1 VLNYLETQ
9 TPVIHAVEPRAHYE
23 VGRYV
28 INNDE
33 RLVHNNSGTK
43 KQDIVRMFADEPT
56 HVVYEYDLSEALAPE
71 FRAAISEIH
80 TLGRAGDWVFA
91 AVQPELPDGKFDSY
105 TPMHGGSVSL
115 RVPGQGSVSSLFAH
129 YQSKAPVLFR
139 NVRYAKNPSKAQPRT
154 LFSLTEP
161 VPAQQATVLVAWI
174 RHALM
179 TAGVKGVDGHE
190 NAAPR
195 LQIVPLPTLHFNDG
209 MIRRVALVSSDPALI
224 KAAESK
230 GAGLRMTD
238 NKGGD
243 RGYLMPAE
251 FDAVCSQYMSPAKR
265 WVTATPVLQS
275 GFHNNKLSKKAKL
288 YARMFT
294 QAGLPQPMRVIE
306 IDGRTDDYKVSV
318 KHGHD
323 KLPRVR
329 LLVEFAEEVPGPI
342 TLGTGRYAGLG
353 IFASK

>member
-1 VLNYLETQ
+1 MKTFVAVKYVADYRGAEYPPAPLKLLQAIIASTKGKHMDVLKCLEAQ
-9 TPVIHAVEPRAHYE
+9 TPVIHAVKPKAHYE
-23 VGRYV
+23 VERYV

-33 RLVHNNSGTK
+33 RLMHNNSGTK
-43 KQDIVRMFADEPT
+43 KRDTVRMFSDEAT
-56 HVVYEYDLSEALAPE
+56 HVVYEYDLPETLKPE
-71 FRAAISEIH
+71 FGVAIAEIH

-91 AVQPELPDGKFDSY
+91 AVQPEMPSGKFDTY
-105 TPMHGGSVSL
+105 VPEVGGKVSL
-115 RVPGQGSVSSLFAH
+115 RAPVQGSVSSLFAH
-129 YQSKAPVLFR
+129 YMSKGPVLFR
-139 NVRYAKNPSKAQPRT
+139 NVAYAKNPSKAQPRA

-190 NAAPR
+190 NSAPR
-195 LQIVPLPTLHFNDG
+195 LQIVPLPTLDFNDD
-209 MIRRVALVSSDPALI
+209 MIRRVALVSFDPILV
-224 KAAESK
+224 KTAESK

-238 NKGGD
+238 KEGGD

-275 GFHNNKLSKKAKL
+275 GFHNNKAPKKAKL

-294 QAGLPQPMRVIE
+294 QAGLPQPVLVAE
-306 IDGRTDDYKVSV
+306 SWWS
-318 KHGHD
+318 HG
-323 KLPRVR
+323 
-329 LLVEFAEEVPGPI
+329 
-342 TLGTGRYAGLG
+342 
-353 IFASK
+353 